1 VNYAVSFAPTA
12 TADLEDV
19 FDYIAG
25 NSGEQIARNYVA
37 EIYRYCLGLDTFP
50 HRGTGR
56 DDLLP
61 GLRLVGFKHQA
72 TIAFLIE
79 DTNVFIIR
87 VFYGGRDIRF
97 SDE

>member
-1 VNYAVSFAPTA
+1 VNYAVSFALTA

-25 NSGEQIARNYVA
+25 NSGERIARNYVA
-37 EIYRYCLGLDTFP
+37 EIYGYCLGLDTFP